1 MLEFY
6 WTAHTNNP
14 FWYKTDCLKIRGFL
28 FNQWPTRLKMDC
40 HDGAILRWIAMIQ
53 HYLIPPEFTPL
64 PFNHVGV
71 SSCMPPPPACNPGS
85 HAPEHREARSHAAL
99 QGCMGP
105 ISPCSIVSSLFPLF
119 HTQDF
124 QSICFILPL
133 PIPLIHLCFL
143 CPQIIAPPLNNSLC
157 SSYPLVSAWMAKP
170 PTLSSAKRTSRS
182 DTMKWGLA

>member
-71 SSCMPPPPACNPGS
+71 SSCMPPPSCMQPWIACSGAPGS
-85 HAPEHREARSHAAL
+85 SQPRRFARLYGSH
-99 QGCMGP
+99 
-105 ISPCSIVSSLFPLF
+105 FPLF
-119 HTQDF
+119 HCQF
-124 QSICFILPL
+124 PL
-133 PIPLIHLCFL
+133 PPVSHSGFSEHLFYPPSANSSHSFVFSL
-143 CPQIIAPPLNNSLC
+143 SANYSPPLNNSLC